1 MIMNAS
7 NPSDVETIEEHVR
20 RGEFPS
26 VFLSKNDGD
35 DESKRRELEDATDEA
50 KMKKNR
56 T

>member
-1 MIMNAS
+1 MSSS

-20 RGEFPS
+20 IGEFPS
-26 VFLSKNDGD
+26 MFLSKNDGD
-35 DESKRRELEDATDEA
+35 DESKKRELEDTTDEA